1 MFRNDYIKWL
11 ERKYNEFRNA
21 SDKWGSL
28 VFGMCDS
35 WHGYTIVYNIK
46 TGRTGRSRCNLSK
59 DKFYNHTGLAIAW
72 ARYRGEEIPVPFD
85 MVTFTDLKL
94 GSTIVFNR
102 TLYTVSRKEEYFS
115 ESKDGKIKIRYYKV
129 RLTSSDSNF
138 DVHLVADLENED
150 YNKFLVVDM

>member
-28 VFGMCDS
+28 VFGICDS
-35 WHGYTIVYNIK
+35 GRGYTIVYNIK
-46 TGRTGRSRCNLSK
+46 TGKTGRSRCNLSK
-59 DKFYNHTGLAIAW
+59 DKFNNHTGFAIAW
-72 ARYRGEEIPVPFD
+72 ARYRCEEVPVPFD

-94 GSTIVFNR
+94 GSTVVFNSK
-102 TLYTVSRKEEYFS
+102 LYTVSRKEEYFN
-115 ESKDGKIKIRYYKV
+115 ESDDGKTKIRHYKV

-138 DVHLVADLENED
+138 DVFLLADFENED

>member
-1 MFRNDYIKWL
+1 MFRKDYIKWK
-11 ERKYNEFRNA
+11 EKKSSEFMHNMA
-21 SDKWGSL
+21 LKNSL
-28 VFGMCDS
+28 LLYTYDDGR
-35 WHGYTIVYNIK
+35 GYTIVYNIK
-46 TGRTGRSRCNLSK
+46 TGKTGVSKCNLSK
-59 DKFYNHTGLAIAW
+59 DKFDIRTGLAIAW

-102 TLYTVSRKEEYFS
+102 KLYTVSSKEEYFN
-115 ESKDGKIKIRYYKV
+115 ESNYGKVKIRHYKV

-138 DVHLVADLENED
+138 DVLLLADFENED